1 MFSQLTADNPQ
12 PQIHIARDEIEA
24 GPRMRMD
31 VMDANEKIMA
41 QWHHSTLPMAYAIC
55 HGNGVWRPRLKGSLR
70 CWLVVLV
77 VRDSTGHRDW
87 GKSHVFGYPLVN

>member
-1 MFSQLTADNPQ
+1 MMFFSQLTADNPQ

-41 QWHHSTLPMAYAIC
+41 KWEHHSTLPMAYAIC

-70 CWLVVLV
+70 CWLVV
-77 VRDSTGHRDW
+77 RDFTGHRDL
-87 GKSHVFGYPLVN
+87 GKSHVFVTLW